1 MMINM
6 IYSENN
12 NDNDDSNVYLESFSQ
27 RVVGHSLAPAVHDKS
42 DRPLKLTIINKN

>member
-1 MMINM
+1 M

-12 NDNDDSNVYLESFSQ
+12 NDDNDDDDDSNVYLESFSQ
-27 RVVGHSLAPAVHDKS
+27 RVVGHSLAPAAHDKS